1 MVKSYNKQN
10 ILNFG
15 CTPTGNTATLACAY
29 ACAQNDRKKI
39 ACENNKMQVTIATL
53 VSLLSPRT
61 PQ

>member
-15 CTPTGNTATLACAY
+15 CNTATLPY
-29 ACAQNDRKKI
+29 AQNDRKKI
-39 ACENNKMQVTIATL
+39 ARENNKMEVTIATL
-53 VSLLSPRT
+53 VSILSPRT